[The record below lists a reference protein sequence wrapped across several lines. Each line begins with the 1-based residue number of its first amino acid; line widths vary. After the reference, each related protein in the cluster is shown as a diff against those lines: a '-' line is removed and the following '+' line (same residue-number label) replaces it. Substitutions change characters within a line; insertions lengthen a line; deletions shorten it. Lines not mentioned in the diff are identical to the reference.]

1 VRQLRQTP
9 ILLVAAALAS
19 SAHAEPPGE
28 KAFAVASPASV
39 TFEVNVCIASAPDGE
54 VDPECRTMQSQLPVR
69 FGTLKVQKRHIV
81 SVGFGEPGGIV
92 LPTGSTVEIRP
103 ISIVEHQRLSTT
115 GVIRTNELHL
125 QLEMPGMVNTRLRL
139 QRGRSVILAGQ
150 KYSDGYLIIEV
161 KPTIPTPEP
170 IVVEGGPR
178 LPTPAPDAQTVG
190 APR

>member
-1 VRQLRQTP
+1 MQLRQTP

-19 SAHAEPPGE
+19 SAHAEPPADQ
-28 KAFAVASPASV
+28 AFAVTPTAPV
-39 TFEVNVCIASAPDGE
+39 TFEVNVCVASAPEGD

-69 FGTLKVQKRHIV
+69 FGTLKVQKRHTV

-103 ISIVEHQRLSTT
+103 ISIVEHQRMTST

-139 QRGRSVILAGQ
+139 QRGRSVILAGH
-150 KYSDGYLIIEV
+150 KYADGYLIIEV
-161 KPTIPTPEP
+161 KPTIPTPAP
-170 IVVEGGPR
+170 ILVEGSPR
-178 LPTPAPDAQTVG
+178 RPTPPPDAQTVG